1 MPALNAS
8 LDDEGLDH
16 RHDARVHLE
25 LDGDHRRLHEALEQD
40 VRQLTDTVLVLH
52 RVGWCM

>member
-52 RVGWCM
+52 RVG